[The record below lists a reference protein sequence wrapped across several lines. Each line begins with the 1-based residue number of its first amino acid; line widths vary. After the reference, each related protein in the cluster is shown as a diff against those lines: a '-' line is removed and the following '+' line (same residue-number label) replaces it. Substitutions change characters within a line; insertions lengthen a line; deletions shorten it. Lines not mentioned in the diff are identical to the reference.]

1 MSHINHYVNFNQDIE
16 DAFIFYQSVF
26 GGEFANIMRLKN
38 YHVMGSLYK
47 KMKPVNNAHKPY
59 I

>member
-1 MSHINHYVNFNQDIE
+1 MSHINHYVNLNENIE
-16 DAFIFYQSVF
+16 KAFIFYESVF

-38 YHVMGSLYK
+38 LSCAGF
-47 KMKPVNNAHKPY
+47 P